1 MTGSDTRL
9 RIAVQRDRQLILAGE
24 RPLYHA
30 TWSTSCDGAADVTVL
45 ELPLIHVFVPD
56 HTRVAD
62 GARLLIA
69 RTLAVEPEA
78 FDLVLVEPSWKE

>member
-1 MTGSDTRL
+1 VTRSDTRL
-9 RIAVQRDRQLILAGE
+9 RIAVQRDRQRIVAGE

-30 TWSTSCDGAADVTVL
+30 TWSTSNDGSADVTVF

-62 GARLLIA
+62 GAQLLIA
-69 RTLAVEPEA
+69 RTLAVEPET
-78 FDLVLVEPSWKE
+78 FDLVLVEPSSKT